1 MDSRT
6 GLRWGAATGI
16 ASIVCSAAAVMFEH
30 GTVRATDAPSRI
42 AAYYV
47 DNQQALR
54 IQALLFIIGSGFS
67 LWFFPTLTHHLAR
80 AEGGRARIA
89 VTALVCAITSVA
101 LTLIALT
108 YQLGLAAAGPASG
121 QPAVVGVMN
130 AVFVVAGLPLAVML
144 TATALLTVRAQ
155 AFPAWLGW
163 LAALAAITQMIPV
176 LGVVADTGPLASGGW
191 ISAYLPYPL
200 YAAWVLCAAV
210 LLITGA
216 PKTGQQTPTVDQPG
230 DSVTV
235 QGRTT

>member
-30 GTVRATDAPSRI
+30 GAVHATDTPNQI
-42 AAYYV
+42 AGYYV
-47 DNQQALR
+47 DNQQALQ

-89 VTALVCAITSVA
+89 GTALVSAITSVGLTLVA
-101 LTLIALT
+101 LTF
-108 YQLGLAAAGPASG
+108 QLGLAAAGPASG

-144 TATALLTVRAQ
+144 TATALLTLRAQ

-163 LAALAAITQMIPV
+163 LSALAAITQVVPV
-176 LGVVADTGPLASGGW
+176 VGVVADTGPLASGGW

-210 LLITGA
+210 LLIAGTPKAQQEAPTLDLTGDNI
-216 PKTGQQTPTVDQPG
+216 TTQ
-230 DSVTV
+230 S
-235 QGRTT
+235 RTT